1 VPLHDAFPILQT
13 VEMDQVVAF
22 YVDRL
27 GFEETYRF
35 PEEGPPTFVVLSLGA
50 FSLGLAAADEVAP
63 PGRVALWFYS
73 DDVDGEIEALRDAEV
88 EVLKEP
94 EDTEWGER
102 IASVV
107 DPDGNEVFIGQR
119 LTR

>member
-13 VEMDQVVAF
+13 ADLARAFAF
-22 YVDRL
+22 YRERL

-35 PEEGPPTFVVLSLGA
+35 PEQGSPTFVVVSLGP
-50 FSLGLAAADEVAP
+50 FSLGLVAADEVAP
-63 PGRVALWFYS
+63 PGRVALWLYS
-73 DDVDGEIEALRDAEV
+73 DDVDAEIEPLRAAGVD
-88 EVLKEP
+88 VLKEP

-102 IASVV
+102 VASVL

>member
-1 VPLHDAFPILQT
+1 MPLHDAFPILQT
-13 VEMDQVVAF
+13 ADLAHAGAF

-35 PEEGPPTFVVLSLGA
+35 PEQGPPTFVVVSLGA

-73 DDVDGEIEALRDAEV
+73 DDVDGETEALRDAGV